1 MTQATTEPSA
11 LIAIAKPAARVVVR
25 FRNRTIADTENAL
38 VVEEPDHRP
47 VFYLPKRDVDLSA
60 LVESATVTFCP
71 RKGHA
76 THYSLA
82 VDGRQSIDA
91 AWAYE
96 DPLPAVDAIVD
107 HIAFYEDRVDA
118 LCVNVSKTL

>member
-1 MTQATTEPSA
+1 MTQAPIEPSA
-11 LIAIAKPAARVVVR
+11 LIATAKPAARVVVR
-25 FRNRTIADTENAL
+25 FQSRTIADTENAL
-38 VVEEPDHRP
+38 AVEEPNYPP
-47 VFYLPKRDVDLSA
+47 VFYLPKRDIDLSA

-96 DPLPAVDAIVD
+96 DPLPAVDAIAD
-107 HIAFYEDRVDA
+107 HIAFYEDRVDQ
-118 LCVNVSKTL
+118 LSVNVKPL